1 MAGALYTPDSLTGP
15 GHTIFYLAGEDGAA
29 DRHNTTLLARIAQ
42 RSTTPLHI
50 EIFYHR
56 PLQLN
61 NWAVEA
67 GNVRYTRLR
76 SASEFAI
83 AERIAAA
90 HTESVLFFDFRL
102 LAHPED
108 IWRLLGHSTRE
119 PYALAL
125 PGETLRSRGETAWN
139 FALRSARFDLAC
151 YTGSPGE
158 SAIVAVNRTLLRQK
172 SGRQTNGLLLRKFYA
187 DLLGGTETP
196 APVLLR
202 GRSRTIEARP
212 AKWLTALR
220 NTLIAFRTWRDGHR
234 FPWWFSHRYPLF
246 VVAQLGFYTALLA
259 LPVSAKGSL
268 LLLLFTTGT
277 TTRYFFGGLFRALN
291 SSFRTKRR
299 LTAGLQRMAA
309 RLLLYL
315 IG

>member
-1 MAGALYTPDSLTGP
+1 MAGALNTPDALTQP
-15 GHTIFYLAGEDGAA
+15 GHTIFYLTGEDSAA

-42 RSTTPLHI
+42 RSTTPLRI

-56 PLQLN
+56 PLQLS

-76 SASEFAI
+76 SASEFVL

-90 HTESVLFFDFRL
+90 RTESVLFFNYRI
-102 LAHPED
+102 LAHSED
-108 IWRLLGHSTRE
+108 IWRLLGHSNRE

-125 PGETLRSRGETAWN
+125 PGKTLRSRQETAWG

-158 SAIVAVNRTLLRQK
+158 PAIVAVNRTLLRRQ
-172 SGRQTNGLLLRKFYA
+172 SGRQTSGLLLRKFYA
-187 DLLGGTETP
+187 DLLSGTGTP
-196 APVLLR
+196 APLLLR
-202 GRSRTIEARP
+202 GRSLAVEARP
-212 AKWLTALR
+212 AMWLTTTS
-220 NTLIAFRTWRDGHR
+220 NTLIALHIWRDKHY
-234 FPWWFSHRYPLF
+234 FPWWFSYRHPLF
-246 VVAQLGFYTALLA
+246 VVAQLSFYTALLV
-259 LPVSAKGSL
+259 LTVSAKGSL

-277 TTRYFFGGLFRALN
+277 TLRYFCRGFLHTLRKGFR
-291 SSFRTKRR
+291 RTT
-299 LTAGLQRMAA
+299 LLSAGLLRLPA